1 MGRTPSFRFLDAPA
15 VFAPKIAFID
25 VETTGANPVVDRVTE
40 IAILRVE
47 DGVLVERWSS
57 LVNPGM
63 AIPPT
68 IQSFTGITD
77 AMVADAP
84 AFADLADGV
93 RALLADCVF
102 VAHNAR
108 FDYGFIKNEFSRI
121 GERFDAPV
129 LCTVKLSRALYPQHH
144 RHGLDALIARH
155 NLTCSARHRAMG
167 DTEAL
172 FQFAGIV
179 ADEFPPEILGIAIA
193 KAMKAPSR
201 PVGLPEGVLEGVP
214 EGPGVYLFYGENE
227 LPIYIGKSV
236 SLRSRVMSHFSSDH
250 SSTKEAKLAQQ
261 VRRVEWLPTAGELGA
276 LLLEAR
282 LVKERKP
289 TENRKLRETEAVFG
303 LRYDPTKKRG
313 PVLVR
318 EPLNGAD
325 PAGWE
330 AVYGAFRSKK
340 EADNALRELAL
351 LYKLCPRR
359 IGTAPWGDGACLAHQ
374 MKRCAGVCCG
384 KEAHAEHDERLR
396 KVLESLRIRRWPW
409 DGPVAVREHHPDTGR
424 SAVHVVDQWCLLGS
438 VEDEGELG
446 SLLEALPPRRFDLDT
461 YRILQRWLDT
471 PAGRSAVTPLG

>member
-1 MGRTPSFRFLDAPA
+1 M
-15 VFAPKIAFID
+15 V
-25 VETTGANPVVDRVTE
+25 PVV
-40 IAILRVE
+40 L
-47 DGVLVERWSS
+47 S
-57 LVNPGM
+57 L
-63 AIPPT
+63 
-68 IQSFTGITD
+68 
-77 AMVADAP
+77 
-84 AFADLADGV
+84 
-93 RALLADCVF
+93 
-102 VAHNAR
+102 
-108 FDYGFIKNEFSRI
+108 
-121 GERFDAPV
+121 
-129 LCTVKLSRALYPQHH
+129 
-144 RHGLDALIARH
+144 
-155 NLTCSARHRAMG
+155 
-167 DTEAL
+167 
-172 FQFAGIV
+172 
-179 ADEFPPEILGIAIA
+179 
-193 KAMKAPSR
+193 KAPSR

-318 EPLNGAD
+318 EALNGAD
-325 PAGWE
+325 PAGWD
-330 AVYGAFRSKK
+330 AVYGAFRTKK

-359 IGTAPWGDGACLAHQ
+359 IGTEPWGDGACMAHQ

-384 KEAHAEHDERLR
+384 KETHAEHDERLL

-424 SAVHVVDQWCLLGS
+424 SAVHVVDRWCLLGS
-438 VEDEGELG
+438 VSDEAELG